1 MADGYRFDIL
11 EKRAERKA
19 HLDDIGVA
27 TLPDQPGKRGYSA
40 AESKMHF
47 KAPVDYLFSLLC
59 GCMEE
64 VGSEFDGYAPLSGAD
79 FTGDVT
85 IGGSLSVSG
94 GIACD
99 GSSVLFEKDI
109 SELMATVAKHED
121 SLYAYISHS
130 DEEGALVATEII
142 KGVSPDKGDDGDTL
156 ATTEWTNGA
165 IAEEASV
172 REAKDD
178 DLEASIEALRKDF
191 DDLKSVVYGI
201 HSLTYNSYEFPYLT
215 SSIIPDEVDGR
226 KTVGGSY
233 AIADW
238 VGGNSL
244 RWTTNILGSN
254 GPAEYVIE
262 GGANGKN
269 IYLVNSSGTWR
280 ESSVFSGDMN
290 AKSDHKY
297 LAIVRYDETVAPAS
311 GSLSPLLGFWN
322 GDNSYTRAN
331 LLYSDGRYRYGVFTP
346 DKDYLGCACVFQ
358 RFDAN
363 KAECTISDFR
373 AAIWDLT
380 ANGDGSLTE
389 AQAFAKYK
397 GYFDADTASGY
408 SESIKSTIVS
418 KIESWGYN
426 LFDGELEI
434 GAIDRAT
441 GQDIANANSLRSKN
455 YIPVVA
461 GKTYTLETNLSASQ
475 FTEGYILEYDKDKN
489 YIGYQVFNRPVS
501 GTVNQKTL
509 SNDTRF
515 VRLRYYGTTNLGGVI
530 PANETCFHR
539 TGSRT
544 GYAPY
549 VGKLGEINIPNA
561 PLKLDGVNGIHNL
574 VTFEEQTDG
583 SYNAIL
589 TGKIGIVDLGELNWS
604 YWNGRFNTTQSL
616 SDIVGSINNNTKANA
631 ICSRYEIVTPNQ
643 SVDSSKDKTI
653 AIYSNGYIY
662 ARDSAYTDATTFKTA
677 MSGVYLL
684 FERAIPTTEVI
695 ATGLTF
701 EQVSFLTEKGGSI
714 VAIYEEV
721 PPTAS
726 VDFMTKGE

>member
-40 AESKMHF
+40 AESRMHF

-109 SELMATVAKHED
+109 SELRATVAKHENN
-121 SLYAYISHS
+121 LYAYISHS

-142 KGVSPDKGDDGDTL
+142 KGVSPDKRDDGDAL
-156 ATTEWTNGA
+156 ATTEWTNDA
-165 IAEEASV
+165 IAAEASV

-238 VGGNSL
+238 VGGNSVAFNQLAVIIQPQSQTL
-244 RWTTNILGSN
+244 RGITYTNN
-254 GPAEYVIE
+254 GDGFLSI
-262 GGANGKN
+262 
-269 IYLVNSSGTWR
+269 SGTS
-280 ESSVFSGDMN
+280 EKDENKTIGNFKTIQG
-290 AKSDHKY
+290 HKY
-297 LAIVRYDETVAPAS
+297 LAISNFIS
-311 GSLSPLLGFWN
+311 GSPSVSTYWIKWGSVANGRDIGKGLL
-322 GDNSYTRAN
+322 
-331 LLYSDGRYRYGVFTP
+331 FTASSSN
-346 DKDYLGCACVFQ
+346 DTTYLIF
-358 RFDAN
+358 
-363 KAECTISDFR
+363 TIETSGISVDCKVSFN
-373 AAIWDLT
+373 IFDLT
-380 ANGDGSLTE
+380 LMGLDNITSVDEFKALFPNDYYPYNTGE
-389 AQAFAKYK
+389 
-397 GYFDADTASGY
+397 
-408 SESIKSTIVS
+408 IKSTIVT

-426 LFDGELEI
+426 LFDGDLEI
-434 GAIDRAT
+434 GAIDRGT
-441 GQDIANANSLRSKN
+441 GQDIANSNSLRSKN

-475 FTEGYILEYDKDKN
+475 FTEGYIFEYDKDKN

-501 GTVNQKTL
+501 GTANQKTL

-515 VRLRYYGTTNLGGVI
+515 VRLRYYGATNLGGVI
-530 PANETCFHR
+530 PANETCFHI

-549 VGKLGEINIPNA
+549 VGKLGQIDIPNA
-561 PLKLDGVNGIHNL
+561 PLKLNGVNDIHDTL
-574 VTFEEQTDG
+574 TFEEQSDG

-589 TGKIGIVDLGELNWS
+589 TGNIGYYTFTGNENFVDWAGGGKSLSILLSNAIGKSSTEIANILWVLGASTNTDKIGASAEYTISMNS
-604 YWNGRFNTTQSL
+604 KGRL
-616 SDIVGSINNNTKANA
+616 
-631 ICSRYEIVTPNQ
+631 
-643 SVDSSKDKTI
+643 
-653 AIYSNGYIY
+653 YI
-662 ARDSAYTDATTFKTA
+662 ATTKTSA
-677 MSGVYLL
+677 ELASTLQGKIIYYEL
-684 FERAIPTTEVI
+684 ATPTTEVI

-701 EQVSFLTEKGGSI
+701 EQVSFLIEKGG
-714 VAIYEEV
+714 AIEAVYGEV

-726 VDFMTKGE
+726 IDFMTKGE